1 LTLDFFSRYNAI
13 VGEENEE
20 SMIKLLT
27 IAALLSTGC
36 ALTVE
41 EEYNPPRRRTT
52 VSSHVVY
59 SYDGCSPRDFD
70 YGQTDIDCPDS
81 HHLVEV
87 CDPDRVFRRPGCWTL
102 AEVRWSF
109 GDCII
114 DHQCW

>member
-1 LTLDFFSRYNAI
+1 
-13 VGEENEE
+13 
-20 SMIKLLT
+20 MIKLLT

-36 ALTVE
+36 VLTVE
-41 EEYNPPRRRTT
+41 EDYPPRRRTT

-59 SYDGCSPRDFD
+59 SYDGCSPRDSD